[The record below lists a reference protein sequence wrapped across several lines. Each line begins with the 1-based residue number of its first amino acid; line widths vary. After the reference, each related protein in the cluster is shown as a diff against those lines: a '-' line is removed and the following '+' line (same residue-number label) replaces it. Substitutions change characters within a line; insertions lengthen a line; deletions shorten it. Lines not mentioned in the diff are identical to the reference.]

1 MVYLPENICKLFSMG
16 LVKFQVNNVIS
27 SCELYRQY
35 FDEHLG

>member
-1 MVYLPENICKLFSMG
+1 MG